1 MRSKRNTS
9 ALGLSNVQLA
19 AVMNAASTVP
29 VEKRGLL
36 LNRIQFRDN
45 ALWWARKENG
55 PSQSRGQFWP
65 DERPRWPNEGSPTTN
80 AIRQG

>member
-29 VEKRGLL
+29 VEKRGLF
-36 LNRIQFRDN
+36 LNRVAAWLNLRGAHLTDADLGRAVRL
-45 ALWWARKENG
+45 ALIGLQVKNPVR
-55 PSQSRGQFWP
+55 R
-65 DERPRWPNEGSPTTN
+65 
-80 AIRQG
+80 